1 MTIKRLKRVL
11 SILVFH
17 VKQFVRRWF
26 IMFTA
31 FPLIIVVYE
40 QAGYAT
46 AAAIYLLFFI
56 SNIHRIDMERHLESH
71 LENAILL
78 VSSIQKEIAM
88 MEKHINEQNGQK
100 EQ

>member
-31 FPLIIVVYE
+31 FPLIISVYHE
-40 QAGYAT
+40 VGYAT
-46 AAAIYLLFFI
+46 AAAIYLLFFMF
-56 SNIHRIDMERHLESH
+56 NIHQIVIDRHLESH
-71 LENAILL
+71 IENAIML
-78 VSSIQKEIAM
+78 VRSIQKEIAM
-88 MEKHINEQNGQK
+88 MEKRINEQNGEK